1 MRPLVVIPTYN
12 ESENIERMLH
22 RIHECLPGAGV
33 LVVDDGSPD
42 GTADLVKG
50 VAAELPDVHLL
61 ARASKSGLGSAYRA
75 GFAWGLER
83 GYDACIEIDA
93 DFSHDPAALP
103 TLVAPLDE
111 GFDVAIGSR
120 YVEGGSIPN
129 WAWHRHL
136 LSRGGNAYASAVL
149 GLGVAD
155 STAGY
160 RAYSA
165 GILRQLDLDR
175 IRAEGY
181 GFQIEMTYRA
191 TQHGA
196 TITEVPI
203 SFVDRAA
210 GESKMSSFIVVEALG
225 LVTWWGL
232 GPHRARGAPRVDG
245 RAARQGSVGRGRRRP
260 ARVPPRRRRRRPGP
274 IGMSGMSGMSEGAAG
289 VTVEAPQSRILVV
302 DDEPNIAELLSAALT
317 FEGYQ
322 VGVASTGAEAIE
334 QVRTFRPHLVMLDVM
349 LPDFDGNE
357 VCRRLR
363 HQGEQMPIVFLT
375 ARDTT
380 EDKVEGLS
388 MGDDYVTKPF
398 SIEELMARVGAILR
412 RAGEMAAADTSILQF
427 ADLTMNV
434 DTHEV
439 WRDELAIEL
448 TATEFNL
455 LHYLLENARRVI
467 SKSEL
472 LDNVWGYDFHG
483 DPNIVETYVS
493 YLRKKIDHREPALI
507 HTIRRVG
514 YTLRLPRDG

>member
-50 VAAELPDVHLL
+50 VAAQLSDVHLL
-61 ARASKSGLGSAYRA
+61 SRAGKSGLGSAYRA

-103 TLVAPLDE
+103 TLVAPLEE
-111 GFDVAIGSR
+111 GFDVVIGSR

-165 GILRQLDLDR
+165 RILRQLDLDR

-181 GFQIEMTYRA
+181 GFQIEMTYRSI
-191 TQHGA
+191 QHGA
-196 TITEVPI
+196 TVTEVPI

-232 GPHRARGAPRVDG
+232 GRIAYGMRRVATG
-245 RAARQGSVGRGRRRP
+245 GGRGKLSSAGGGAGPGHAPPGNRRP
-260 ARVPPRRRRRRPGP
+260 HPR
-274 IGMSGMSGMSEGAAG
+274 
-289 VTVEAPQSRILVV
+289 APKTRCGRY
-302 DDEPNIAELLSAALT
+302 E
-317 FEGYQ
+317 
-322 VGVASTGAEAIE
+322 
-334 QVRTFRPHLVMLDVM
+334 
-349 LPDFDGNE
+349 
-357 VCRRLR
+357 
-363 HQGEQMPIVFLT
+363 
-375 ARDTT
+375 
-380 EDKVEGLS
+380 
-388 MGDDYVTKPF
+388 
-398 SIEELMARVGAILR
+398 
-412 RAGEMAAADTSILQF
+412 
-427 ADLTMNV
+427 
-434 DTHEV
+434 
-439 WRDELAIEL
+439 
-448 TATEFNL
+448 
-455 LHYLLENARRVI
+455 
-467 SKSEL
+467 
-472 LDNVWGYDFHG
+472 
-483 DPNIVETYVS
+483 
-493 YLRKKIDHREPALI
+493 
-507 HTIRRVG
+507 
-514 YTLRLPRDG
+514 

>member
-50 VAAELPDVHLL
+50 VAAQLPDVHLL
-61 ARASKSGLGSAYRA
+61 SRPGKSGLGSAYRA

-103 TLVAPLDE
+103 TLVAPLEE

-165 GILRQLDLDR
+165 RYLRQLDLDR

-191 TQHGA
+191 IQHGA
-196 TITEVPI
+196 TVTEVPI

-232 GPHRARGAPRVDG
+232 GRIAHGVRRVSTGGRRAKAP
-245 RAARQGSVGRGRRRP
+245 SVGVGGGDG
-260 ARVPPRRRRRRPGP
+260 PG
-274 IGMSGMSGMSEGAAG
+274 AG
-289 VTVEAPQSRILVV
+289 
-302 DDEPNIAELLSAALT
+302 
-317 FEGYQ
+317 
-322 VGVASTGAEAIE
+322 
-334 QVRTFRPHLVMLDVM
+334 
-349 LPDFDGNE
+349 
-357 VCRRLR
+357 
-363 HQGEQMPIVFLT
+363 
-375 ARDTT
+375 
-380 EDKVEGLS
+380 
-388 MGDDYVTKPF
+388 
-398 SIEELMARVGAILR
+398 
-412 RAGEMAAADTSILQF
+412 AAADATTSP
-427 ADLTMNV
+427 TG
-434 DTHEV
+434 
-439 WRDELAIEL
+439 
-448 TATEFNL
+448 TE
-455 LHYLLENARRVI
+455 RPVRSV
-467 SKSEL
+467 
-472 LDNVWGYDFHG
+472 
-483 DPNIVETYVS
+483 
-493 YLRKKIDHREPALI
+493 
-507 HTIRRVG
+507 
-514 YTLRLPRDG
+514 

>member
-1 MRPLVVIPTYN
+1 MHPLVVIPTYN

-22 RIHECLPGAGV
+22 RIRECLPGAGV

-50 VAAELPDVHLL
+50 VASELPDVHLL
-61 ARASKSGLGSAYRA
+61 SRAAKSGLGSAYRA

-103 TLVAPLDE
+103 TLVAPLEE

-165 GILRQLDLDR
+165 ELLRGLDLDR

-191 TQHGA
+191 SQYGA

-203 SFVDRAA
+203 SFVDREA
-210 GESKMSSFIVVEALG
+210 GESKMSSFIVIEALG

-232 GPHRARGAPRVDG
+232 GRIVHG
-245 RAARQGSVGRGRRRP
+245 VGRVAKGGRGKAGRN
-260 ARVPPRRRRRRPGP
+260 GK
-274 IGMSGMSGMSEGAAG
+274 GTGSHTSGQAGQSGGAAATG
-289 VTVEAPQSRILVV
+289 QAG
-302 DDEPNIAELLSAALT
+302 SANDSANDSAT
-317 FEGYQ
+317 DSE
-322 VGVASTGAEAIE
+322 
-334 QVRTFRPHLVMLDVM
+334 D
-349 LPDFDGNE
+349 
-357 VCRRLR
+357 
-363 HQGEQMPIVFLT
+363 PIRS
-375 ARDTT
+375 A
-380 EDKVEGLS
+380 
-388 MGDDYVTKPF
+388 
-398 SIEELMARVGAILR
+398 
-412 RAGEMAAADTSILQF
+412 
-427 ADLTMNV
+427 
-434 DTHEV
+434 
-439 WRDELAIEL
+439 
-448 TATEFNL
+448 
-455 LHYLLENARRVI
+455 
-467 SKSEL
+467 
-472 LDNVWGYDFHG
+472 
-483 DPNIVETYVS
+483 
-493 YLRKKIDHREPALI
+493 
-507 HTIRRVG
+507 
-514 YTLRLPRDG
+514 